1 MQKRSVLDDERIGKL
16 LLKLSTPAFF
26 SMFVMTLYNVINT
39 IFISRYVG
47 PLGIAGLSIVF
58 PLQMLSMGIGQMTGM
73 GGASHVS
80 RLIGSRNLPRAEK
93 VLGNAI
99 TLSIS
104 LSLLISIIGLVN
116 VDFWLRLM
124 GASDNI
130 LPYARDY
137 MIVILA
143 GNVVS
148 TFAMT
153 AASLLIAEGNAR
165 VSMTGMIAGALVN
178 ILLCTIFI
186 IPLGWGIKGSAFA
199 TVLAQMVTVGYFL
212 WYYFSGKTSLKMLTT
227 NLPVE
232 WDIVKGIL
240 IIGVSSF
247 VRTLAG
253 SLSAVVL
260 NRVLMVYG
268 GDMEISTFGL
278 INRIMMFA
286 IMPGMVVGQGLQPI
300 LGFNFGAKHFDRLF
314 RAIRIGII
322 ASTVFSIA
330 AFIVLYF
337 FPQPIVAIFT
347 SDKELTELTVHAAKI
362 IFLGLFLV
370 GFMNIGSII
379 FQALGK
385 AIPAFVTALA
395 RPAIFL
401 LPSIF
406 ILSHFL
412 QTDGVWLAFPISDGL
427 TCILTIFFM
436 VPLMRQLQKTHKGM
450 VSLGMAPS
458 AAKTPSEAKAS

>member
-1 MQKRSVLDDERIGKL
+1 
-16 LLKLSTPAFF
+16 
-26 SMFVMTLYNVINT
+26 
-39 IFISRYVG
+39 
-47 PLGIAGLSIVF
+47 
-58 PLQMLSMGIGQMTGM
+58 
-73 GGASHVS
+73 
-80 RLIGSRNLPRAEK
+80 
-93 VLGNAI
+93 
-99 TLSIS
+99 
-104 LSLLISIIGLVN
+104 
-116 VDFWLRLM
+116 
-124 GASDNI
+124 
-130 LPYARDY
+130 

-148 TFAMT
+148 TIAMT
-153 AASLLIAEGNAR
+153 IASLLIAEGNAR

-186 IPLGWGIKGSAFA
+186 IPLGWGIKGSALA
-199 TVLAQMVTVGYFL
+199 TVLAQIVTVSYFL
-212 WYYFSGKTSLKMLTT
+212 WYYFSGKTSLKMLTK
-227 NLPVE
+227 NLPIE

-300 LGFNFGAKHFDRLF
+300 LGFNFGARHFDRLF

-347 SDKELTELTVHAAKI
+347 TDKELTESTVHAAKI
-362 IFLGLFLV
+362 IFLGLYLV

-379 FQALGK
+379 FQALGR

-401 LPSIF
+401 LPLIF

-427 TCILTIFFM
+427 TCILTVFFM
-436 VPLMRQLQKTHKGM
+436 IPLMRQLQKTHKGV
-450 VSLGMAPS
+450 VSPGLMPS
-458 AAKTPSEAKAS
+458 RLKEYKT